1 MSVPA
6 RRLIAQSALRKA
18 TADALRLPL
27 EAMMNG
33 TKTRAPDAEMPML
46 EADAAEVRIDWL
58 LVVGFVA
65 SLPEVLMPS
74 SLSHGVARIQLP
86 GAPQAAVSAYSGA
99 YEVVCC

>member
-6 RRLIAQSALRKA
+6 RRLIAQSALRNA
-18 TADALRLPL
+18 AADALRLPL

-58 LVVGFVA
+58 LEVGFVA

-74 SLSHGVARIQLP
+74 SLSHGVALKIFGKKTLW
-86 GAPQAAVSAYSGA
+86 YIF
-99 YEVVCC
+99 